1 MMVNFIFGQIVPM
14 KKLLT
19 VVLLIISS
27 YAASA
32 QQTIKLD
39 ELANHIGD
47 SVVVS
52 GKVFGGRYLSKSENA
67 PTFLNVGGDFP
78 NQLLTLVVWGKDR
91 TNFKSAPEE
100 AYKGRQVQVAGKVEL
115 HRGKPQIILY
125 NDAQI
130 AIKAE

>member
-1 MMVNFIFGQIVPM
+1 MR
-14 KKLLT
+14 KLLT
-19 VVLLIISS
+19 AVLLLAST
-27 YAASA
+27 YTVSA
-32 QQTIKLD
+32 QQTIKLE
-39 ELANHIGD
+39 ELSNFIGD
-47 SVVVS
+47 SVIVS

-91 TNFKSAPEE
+91 SNFKMSPEI

-125 NDAQI
+125 KDDQI
-130 AIKAE
+130 VIQKETPIK